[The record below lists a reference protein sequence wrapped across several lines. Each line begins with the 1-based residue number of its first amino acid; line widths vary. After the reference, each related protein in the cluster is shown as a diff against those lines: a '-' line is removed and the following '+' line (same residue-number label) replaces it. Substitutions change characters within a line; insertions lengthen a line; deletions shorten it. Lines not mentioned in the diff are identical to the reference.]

1 MRGMRRTAWF
11 LAAVALSS
19 AGCKGGGGSRK
30 VVTNEPGLEGPI
42 EPGGSTVAAS
52 PDAGTSVTWADRHPL
67 FSKPR
72 QYYENTS
79 NSNKAVKV
87 AKAAVIGVP
96 AGLFGELKQIVAGN
110 ASESRAMEVR

>member
-1 MRGMRRTAWF
+1 MRGMRRTAC
-11 LAAVALSS
+11 AVAAIALAT
-19 AGCKGGGGSRK
+19 AGCKSGGGSRK
-30 VVTNEPGLEGPI
+30 VVTNEPGLDGPV

-52 PDAGTSVTWADRHPL
+52 PDARTSVTWADRHPL

-72 QYYENTS
+72 QYYDNTT

-96 AGLFGELKQIVAGN
+96 AGLFGELKQIVVGSAP
-110 ASESRAMEVR
+110 ESKAVEVR